1 VWGKTNEQ
9 PNNNN
14 GMNNKQPTK
23 DKTKKTIN
31 NTNQIVYPVR
41 LNQPTLGE
49 RAALRSTTKFVSS

>member
-31 NTNQIVYPVR
+31 NTNQIVYPVQ
-41 LNQPTLGE
+41 LNQPTIGE
-49 RAALRSTTKFVSS
+49 IAALRSTTKLVSS

>member
-31 NTNQIVYPVR
+31 NTNQIVYPVQ
-41 LNQPTLGE
+41 LNQPTIGE
-49 RAALRSTTKFVSS
+49 RAALRSTTKLVSS